1 MTGPVT
7 VRLVLP
13 GGDEVEVGTLRFAA
27 ARGHESAVFAYVDTY
42 LADTR
47 AYPVDPGLPL
57 QAGPFVTGERGLFG
71 AMADGAPDR
80 WGQNLLRR
88 AERSR
93 AREEHRTPR
102 TLGPSDFLLGVHDE
116 LRQGALRYVDTDGQY
131 LSGSERG
138 VPRPVD
144 LPLLLS
150 LTDRMLRDPSLDTD
164 VRDLVDAGGS
174 LGGARPKAAVRD
186 RAGTLRIAK
195 FPRQGTDEWDVIGW
209 EKLTLDLA
217 ALAGIDVPH
226 NEVVTVLGR
235 RVLLLDRFDRHDG
248 TRLGYVSAMTLLG
261 VGERAQGISFAELA
275 EELDQVSA
283 SPQEDLRQ
291 LFRRA
296 VFGVLVSNADNHL
309 RNHGLLRV
317 RSGWALSPA
326 FDLNPDPERGRAA
339 VPLVPGGG
347 DLADVVEMA
356 DVFRL
361 DRPAALRELGRAVQ
375 AVQQWQRHADQLG
388 LDAREVSLMS
398 AAFDTADF
406 ALARHLTG

>member
-1 MTGPVT
+1 MTGFVI

-13 GGDEVEVGTLRFAA
+13 DGDEVEVGTLRFAA
-27 ARGHESAVFAYVDTY
+27 ARGRESAVFVYADTY

-47 AYPVDPGLPL
+47 AYPIDPGLPL

-71 AMADGAPDR
+71 AMADGSPDR

-88 AERSR
+88 AEKTR
-93 AREEHRTPR
+93 AREEQRTPR

-116 LRQGALRYVDTDGQY
+116 LRQGALRYVEADGRY

-138 VPRPVD
+138 VPRSVD

-164 VRDLVDAGGS
+164 LRDLVDAGGS

-186 RAGTLRIAK
+186 HAGTLRIAK
-195 FPRQGTDEWDVIGW
+195 LPRKGTDEWDVIGW

-217 ALAGIDVPH
+217 ALAGIDVPR

-235 RVLLLDRFDRHDG
+235 RVLLLDRFDRRDG
-248 TRLGYVSAMTLLG
+248 TRLGYISAMTLLG
-261 VGERAQGISFAELA
+261 VGERAQGISFAEIA
-275 EELDQVSA
+275 EEIDQVSPA
-283 SPQEDLRQ
+283 PQDDLRQ

-296 VFGVLVSNADNHL
+296 VFGALVSNTDNHL
-309 RNHGLLRV
+309 RNHGFLRT
-317 RSGWALSPA
+317 STGWTLSPA
-326 FDLNPDPERGRAA
+326 FDLNPDPERGQAA

-347 DLADVVEMA
+347 DLADTVEMA

-361 DRPAALRELGRAVQ
+361 DRDAALRELEHVACGIHRWEHRAVE
-375 AVQQWQRHADQLG
+375 LG
-388 LDAREVSLMS
+388 LQSQEVSLMR
-398 AAFDTADF
+398 AAFDSPD
-406 ALARHLTG
+406 LAVARRLIS